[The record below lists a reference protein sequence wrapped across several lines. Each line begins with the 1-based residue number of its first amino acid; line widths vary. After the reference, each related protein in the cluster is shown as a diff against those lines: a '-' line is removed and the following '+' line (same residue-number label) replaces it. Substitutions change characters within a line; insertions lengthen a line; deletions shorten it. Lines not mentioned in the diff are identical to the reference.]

1 MSDPRDPHLEV
12 LQGIWGEMK
21 TLNSR
26 VNTTNERLESME
38 RRIDGRLEGIDAR
51 LEGIGARLE
60 GIDARLEGI
69 DARLGGIDA
78 RLDTMDGR
86 LDLHGRGIVKL
97 IDEVSK
103 LGTRFDN
110 FLGGAH
116 GKEHDELRARVDR
129 LEKHTGLG

>member
-1 MSDPRDPHLEV
+1 MSEPRDPHLDL
-12 LQGIWGEMK
+12 LQNIWGEMK

-38 RRIDGRLEGIDAR
+38 RRID
-51 LEGIGARLE
+51 ARLE

-69 DARLGGIDA
+69 DARLDGI
-78 RLDTMDGR
+78 DGR

-97 IDEVSK
+97 IDEMAK
-103 LGTRFDN
+103 MNTRFEN

-116 GKEHDELRARVDR
+116 GKEHDDLRARVEH
-129 LEKHTGLG
+129 LEKHTGLR